1 MLQPSVEVN
10 NETIQVN
17 PTILFQRLIVL
28 IERSE
33 DMTSYFEYELTL
45 EPTALFKD
53 GFMRKPNK
61 ASLGKALAKNSCT
74 THSALA
80 EKSKY
85 VLDGGALLHRV
96 TWNIPSTYNDVIKQY
111 CLYIERKYGKDTLVV
126 FDGYNSSTKDHEHQR
141 QGTKPSVR
149 M

>member
-1 MLQPSVEVN
+1 MLQPKVKVN

-33 DMTSYFEYELTL
+33 DMIRYFEYELTP
-45 EPTALFKD
+45 EPTELFKD
-53 GFMRKPNK
+53 GFMRKLNK
-61 ASLGKALAKNSCT
+61 ASLGKALTKNSCT

-85 VLDGGALLHRV
+85 VLDGGALLHRD
-96 TWNIPSTYNDVIKQY
+96 TWNITSTYNDVIKQ
-111 CLYIERKYGKDTLVV
+111 
-126 FDGYNSSTKDHEHQR
+126 
-141 QGTKPSVR
+141 
-149 M
+149 